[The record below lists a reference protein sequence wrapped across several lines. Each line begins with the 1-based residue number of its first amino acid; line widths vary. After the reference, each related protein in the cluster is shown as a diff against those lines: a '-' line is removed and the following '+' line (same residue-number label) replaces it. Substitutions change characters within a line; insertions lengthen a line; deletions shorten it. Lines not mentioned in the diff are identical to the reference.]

1 MQSKRRKKQGVTR
14 RFFLVTGG
22 MALGGA
28 IAGVSYA
35 VLGRANQSIAET
47 PTNGEN
53 NITAS
58 EVLVGETKHRNPN
71 PAPKGLYAPK
81 RGDVRIVVISDLN
94 SAYGATDYRDEVK
107 QAIKF
112 LPDWEPDIIL
122 CSGDMIAGQTVL
134 TRAQIQ
140 AMWDGFEKHIG
151 SKIRATKIPYGFTI
165 GNHDASA
172 WKNAKGDY
180 LFKDERELAAEY
192 WNDPKHDPG
201 LKFVDRAGFPYYYTF
216 EQNDI
221 FYLVWDA
228 STNRV
233 PPEQVVWAEK
243 ALASDRAQKAK
254 LRIVIGHLPFYAVA
268 VGREDIGEVLADA
281 DQLRAM
287 LEKYNVHTYIS
298 GHHHAYY
305 PGHRGKLELL
315 AAGAL
320 GEGARPLLDAN
331 LPIIRTL
338 TVVDVNFADNSTT
351 YTTYNM
357 NTMEVVN
364 QQILP
369 RMIVGPNGYVV
380 RRDIPEDSL
389 TPEEKNRK
397 FVDPMGL

>member
-1 MQSKRRKKQGVTR
+1 MKLSR
-14 RFFLVTGG
+14 RFFIFTGG

-35 VLGRANQSIAET
+35 FFSKEKDLPANQSTKPI
-47 PTNGEN
+47 EN
-53 NITAS
+53 SDQTANAS
-58 EVLVGETKHRNPN
+58 PRNPN
-71 PAPKGLYAPK
+71 PAPKGLFAPK

-107 QAIKF
+107 QAVKF
-112 LPDWEPDIIL
+112 IPDWEPDLVL

-134 TRAQIQ
+134 TREQIQ

-172 WKNAKGDY
+172 WKNSRGDY
-180 LFKDERELAAEY
+180 LFKDERELAADY
-192 WNDPKHDPG
+192 WNDPKHDPN

-233 PPEQVVWAEK
+233 PPEQVEWAEK
-243 ALASDRAQKAK
+243 ALASSKAQNAK
-254 LRIVIGHLPFYAVA
+254 MRIAIGHLPFYAVA
-268 VGREDIGEVLADA
+268 VGRETIGEVLADA

-287 LEKYNVHTYIS
+287 LEKYRVHTYIS

-315 AAGAL
+315 ATGAL

-331 LPIIRTL
+331 LPIIRTI
-338 TVVDVNFADNSTT
+338 TVVDINFSDNSTT

-357 NTMEVVN
+357 NTLQVVD

-389 TPEEKNRK
+389 TPAEKNRK
-397 FVDPMGL
+397 FEPVGL

>member
-1 MQSKRRKKQGVTR
+1 MKLTR
-14 RFFLVTGG
+14 RFFVVSGG

-28 IAGVSYA
+28 IAGSGAITGISYA
-35 VLGRANQSIAET
+35 LFSKDKNSSPNQSTSSPEVVQSDQ
-47 PTNGEN
+47 
-53 NITAS
+53 TANAS
-58 EVLVGETKHRNPN
+58 PRNPN
-71 PAPKGLYAPK
+71 PAPKGLFAPR

-94 SAYGATDYRDEVK
+94 GAYGATDYRDEVK
-107 QAIKF
+107 QAIQF
-112 LPDWEPDIIL
+112 IPDWEPDLIL

-134 TRAQIQ
+134 TREQIQ

-151 SKIRATKIPYGFTI
+151 SKIRATRIPYGFTI

-172 WKNAKGDY
+172 WKNSRGDY

-192 WNDPKHDPG
+192 WNDPKHDPN

-233 PPEQVVWAEK
+233 PPEQVEWAEK
-243 ALASDRAQKAK
+243 ALASSKAQNAK
-254 LRIVIGHLPFYAVA
+254 LRIAIGHLPFYAVA
-268 VGREDIGEVLADA
+268 VGRETIGEVLADA

-287 LEKYNVHTYIS
+287 LEKYRVHTYIS

-331 LPIIRTL
+331 LPIIRTI
-338 TVVDVNFADNSTT
+338 TVVDINFADSSTT

-357 NTMEVVN
+357 NTLEVVD

-369 RMIVGPNGYVV
+369 RLIVGPNGYVV

-389 TPEEKNRK
+389 TPAEKNRK
-397 FVDPMGL
+397 FEPVGL

>member
-1 MQSKRRKKQGVTR
+1 MRLSR
-14 RFFLVTGG
+14 RFFLVSGG

-35 VLGRANQSIAET
+35 FFSKGKDLPANQSTKPI
-47 PTNGEN
+47 EN
-53 NITAS
+53 NDQTANAS
-58 EVLVGETKHRNPN
+58 PRNPN
-71 PAPKGLYAPK
+71 PAPKGLFAPK

-107 QAIKF
+107 QAVKF
-112 LPDWEPDIIL
+112 IPDWEPDLIL

-134 TRAQIQ
+134 TREQIQ

-172 WKNAKGDY
+172 WKNSKGDY

-192 WNDPKHDPG
+192 WNDPKHDPN

-233 PPEQVVWAEK
+233 PPEQVEWAEK
-243 ALASDRAQKAK
+243 ALASSKAQNAK
-254 LRIVIGHLPFYAVA
+254 MRIAIGHLPFYAVA
-268 VGREDIGEVLADA
+268 VGRESIGEVLADA
-281 DQLRAM
+281 DKLRAM
-287 LEKYNVHTYIS
+287 LEKYRVHTYIS

-315 AAGAL
+315 ATGAL

-331 LPIIRTL
+331 LPIIRTI
-338 TVVDVNFADNSTT
+338 TVVDINFADSSTT

-357 NTMEVVN
+357 NTLQVVD

-397 FVDPMGL
+397 FIPLGL

>member
-1 MQSKRRKKQGVTR
+1 VGYAFWAKPSGVSAS
-14 RFFLVTGG
+14 VTGE
-22 MALGGA
+22 
-28 IAGVSYA
+28 VPSNSESA
-35 VLGRANQSIAET
+35 VLPAISAN
-47 PTNGEN
+47 
-53 NITAS
+53 
-58 EVLVGETKHRNPN
+58 RNPN
-71 PAPKGLYAPK
+71 PAPKGLFAPK
-81 RGDVRIVVISDLN
+81 RGDVRLVVISDLN
-94 SAYGATDYRDEVK
+94 SAYGSTDYRDEVK
-107 QAIKF
+107 LVVKY
-112 LPDWEPDIIL
+112 LPDWEPDLIL
-122 CSGDMIAGQTVL
+122 CSGDMIAGQTTL
-134 TRAQIQ
+134 TRDQIT

-165 GNHDASA
+165 GNHDASG
-172 WKNAKGDY
+172 WTNSSGGY

-192 WNDPKHDPG
+192 WNDPKNDPG
-201 LKFVDRAGFPYYYTF
+201 LNFVDRAGFPYYYSF

-243 ALASDRAQKAK
+243 ALASERAQQAK
-254 LRIVIGHLPFYAVA
+254 LRIAIGHLPFYAVA
-268 VGREDIGEVLADA
+268 VGRESIGEVLADA

-287 LEKYNVHTYIS
+287 LEKYRVHTYIS

-331 LPIIRTL
+331 LPITRTV
-338 TVVDVNFADNSTT
+338 TVVDVNFGDGSTV

-357 NTMEVVN
+357 NSLQVVD
-364 QQILP
+364 QQTLP

-389 TPEEKNRK
+389 TPEEKNRQ
-397 FVDPMGL
+397 FNPIGL

>member
-1 MQSKRRKKQGVTR
+1 MKLSR
-14 RFFLVTGG
+14 RFFLVSGG

-35 VLGRANQSIAET
+35 FFSKGKDLPANQSTKPI
-47 PTNGEN
+47 EN
-53 NITAS
+53 NDQTANAS
-58 EVLVGETKHRNPN
+58 PRNPN
-71 PAPKGLYAPK
+71 PAPKGLFAPK

-107 QAIKF
+107 QAVKF
-112 LPDWEPDIIL
+112 IPDWEPDLIL

-134 TRAQIQ
+134 TREQIQ

-172 WKNAKGDY
+172 WKNSKGDY

-192 WNDPKHDPG
+192 WNDPKHDPN

-233 PPEQVVWAEK
+233 PPEQVEWAEK
-243 ALASDRAQKAK
+243 ALASSKAQNAK
-254 LRIVIGHLPFYAVA
+254 MRIAIGHLPFYAVA
-268 VGREDIGEVLADA
+268 VGRESIGEVLADA
-281 DQLRAM
+281 DKLRAM
-287 LEKYNVHTYIS
+287 LEKYRVHTYIS

-315 AAGAL
+315 ATGAL

-331 LPIIRTL
+331 LPIIRTI
-338 TVVDVNFADNSTT
+338 TVVDINFADSSTT

-357 NTMEVVN
+357 NTLQVVD

-397 FVDPMGL
+397 FIPLGL

>member
-1 MQSKRRKKQGVTR
+1 MKLSR
-14 RFFLVTGG
+14 RFFVVSGG

-28 IAGVSYA
+28 IAGISYA
-35 VLGRANQSIAET
+35 LFSKDKNSSPNQSTSSPEVVQSDQ
-47 PTNGEN
+47 
-53 NITAS
+53 TANAS
-58 EVLVGETKHRNPN
+58 PRNPN
-71 PAPKGLYAPK
+71 PAPKGLFAPR

-112 LPDWEPDIIL
+112 IPDWEPDLIL

-134 TRAQIQ
+134 TREQIQ

-172 WKNAKGDY
+172 WKNSKGDY

-192 WNDPKHDPG
+192 WNDPQHDPN

-221 FYLVWDA
+221 FFLVWDA

-233 PPEQVVWAEK
+233 PPEQVEWAEK
-243 ALASDRAQKAK
+243 ALASSRAQNAK
-254 LRIVIGHLPFYAVA
+254 MRIAIGHLPFYAVA
-268 VGREDIGEVLADA
+268 VGRESIGEVLADA

-287 LEKYNVHTYIS
+287 LEKYRVHTYIS

-315 AAGAL
+315 ATGAL

-331 LPIIRTL
+331 LPIIRTI
-338 TVVDVNFADNSTT
+338 TVVDINFADSSTT

-357 NTMEVVN
+357 NTLQVVD

-369 RMIVGPNGYVV
+369 RLIVGPNGYVV

-389 TPEEKNRK
+389 TPAEKNRK
-397 FVDPMGL
+397 FVPLEL

>member
-1 MQSKRRKKQGVTR
+1 
-14 RFFLVTGG
+14 
-22 MALGGA
+22 
-28 IAGVSYA
+28 
-35 VLGRANQSIAET
+35 
-47 PTNGEN
+47 
-53 NITAS
+53 
-58 EVLVGETKHRNPN
+58 
-71 PAPKGLYAPK
+71 
-81 RGDVRIVVISDLN
+81 VISDLN

-107 QAIKF
+107 QAVKF
-112 LPDWEPDIIL
+112 IPDWEPDLIL

-134 TRAQIQ
+134 TREQIQ

-172 WKNAKGDY
+172 WKNSKGDY

-192 WNDPKHDPG
+192 WNDPKHDPN

-233 PPEQVVWAEK
+233 PPEQVEWAEK
-243 ALASDRAQKAK
+243 ALASSKAQNAK
-254 LRIVIGHLPFYAVA
+254 MRIAIGHLPFYAVA
-268 VGREDIGEVLADA
+268 VGRESIGEVLADA
-281 DQLRAM
+281 DKLRAM
-287 LEKYNVHTYIS
+287 LEKYRVHTYIS

-315 AAGAL
+315 ATGAL

-331 LPIIRTL
+331 LPIIRTI
-338 TVVDVNFADNSTT
+338 TVVDINFSDNSTT

-357 NTMEVVN
+357 NTLQVVD

-397 FVDPMGL
+397 FIPLGL

>member
-1 MQSKRRKKQGVTR
+1 MRISRRL
-14 RFFLVTGG
+14 FLVTGG

-28 IAGVSYA
+28 IAGMSYA
-35 VLGRANQSIAET
+35 FWGKDNKPNHQPVSRANFADSDSSA
-47 PTNGEN
+47 N
-53 NITAS
+53 AS
-58 EVLVGETKHRNPN
+58 PRNPN
-71 PAPKGLYAPK
+71 PAPKGLFAPR

-107 QAIKF
+107 KAIEL
-112 LPDWEPDIIL
+112 LPDWEPDLIL
-122 CSGDMIAGQTVL
+122 CGGDMVAGQTTL
-134 TRAQIQ
+134 TREQIQ

-172 WKNAKGDY
+172 WKNSRGDY
-180 LFKDERELAAEY
+180 LFKDERELAAAY
-192 WNDPKHDPG
+192 WNDPKHDPN
-201 LKFVDRAGFPYYYTF
+201 LKFVDRAGFPFYYTF

-228 STNRV
+228 STNRI
-233 PPEQVVWAEK
+233 PAEQIAWAEK
-243 ALASDRAQKAK
+243 ALASSKAQNAK
-254 LRIVIGHLPFYAVA
+254 MRIVIGHLPFYAVA
-268 VGREDIGEVLADA
+268 VGRESIGEVLADA

-287 LEKYNVHTYIS
+287 LEKYRVHTYIS

-338 TVVDVNFADNSTT
+338 TVVDVNFADNTTT

-357 NTMEVVN
+357 NTLEVVD

-397 FVDPMGL
+397 FVPLGL

>member
-1 MQSKRRKKQGVTR
+1 MVMGRKKISR
-14 RFFLVTGG
+14 RLFILGSG
-22 MALGGA
+22 LALGGT
-28 IAGVSYA
+28 IAGISYA
-35 VLGRANQSIAET
+35 FLGNSRPLVASAPVPASN
-47 PTNGEN
+47 
-53 NITAS
+53 TADTV
-58 EVLVGETKHRNPN
+58 EAKPRNPN
-71 PAPKGLYAPK
+71 PAPKGLFAPP

-94 SAYGATDYRDEVK
+94 GAYGATDYRDEVK
-107 QAIKF
+107 QAVAF
-112 LPDWEPDIIL
+112 APEWEPDLII
-122 CSGDMIAGQTVL
+122 CSGDMIAGQTTL
-134 TRAQIQ
+134 TREQIQ
-140 AMWDGFEKHIG
+140 AMWDGFDRHIG

-172 WKNAKGDY
+172 WKNASGGY
-180 LFKDERELAAEY
+180 LFHDERELAAQY
-192 WNDPKHDPG
+192 WNDPAHDPG
-201 LKFVDRAGFPYYYTF
+201 LKFVDRAGFPYYYSF
-216 EQNDI
+216 EQNYI

-233 PPEQVVWAEK
+233 PPEQVQWAEK

-254 LRIVIGHLPFYAVA
+254 MRIAIGHLPFYAVA
-268 VGREDIGEVLADA
+268 VGRETIGEVLADA
-281 DQLRAM
+281 DELRAM
-287 LEKYNVHTYIS
+287 LERYRVHTYIS

-338 TVVDVNFADNSTT
+338 TVVDINFKDSSTT

-357 NTMEVVN
+357 STMQLVD

-369 RMIVGPNGYVV
+369 RLIVGPNGYVV

-389 TPEEKNRK
+389 TPAEKSRK
-397 FVDPMGL
+397 FEPIGL

>member
-1 MQSKRRKKQGVTR
+1 MKLSR
-14 RFFLVTGG
+14 RFFVVSGG

-28 IAGVSYA
+28 IAGVGYA
-35 VLGRANQSIAET
+35 FFSKGNSNPQPVSSNDTPDSNQSA
-47 PTNGEN
+47 N
-53 NITAS
+53 AS
-58 EVLVGETKHRNPN
+58 PRNPN
-71 PAPKGLYAPK
+71 PAPKGLFAPK

-112 LPDWEPDIIL
+112 IPDWEPDLIL
-122 CSGDMIAGQTVL
+122 CGGDMVAGQTVL
-134 TRAQIQ
+134 TREQIQ

-172 WKNAKGDY
+172 WKNNRGEY

-192 WNDPKHDPG
+192 WNDPKHDPN

-233 PPEQVVWAEK
+233 PLEQVEWAEK
-243 ALASDRAQKAK
+243 ALASSKAQNAK
-254 LRIVIGHLPFYAVA
+254 MRIVIGHLPFYAVA
-268 VGREDIGEVLADA
+268 VGRETIGEVLADA

-287 LEKYNVHTYIS
+287 LEKYRVHTYIS

-331 LPIIRTL
+331 LPIIRTI
-338 TVVDVNFADNSTT
+338 TVVDINFADSSTT

-357 NTMEVVN
+357 NTLQVVD

-397 FVDPMGL
+397 FVPLGL